1 MAETERV
8 VGSVGISAVGMG
20 DNRAEDVVR
29 TTSNQTANRSQNAAR
44 AVLFGVFATRCVG
57 RHVAA

>member
-1 MAETERV
+1 
-8 VGSVGISAVGMG
+8 MG